1 MSVISRRRF
10 TQGLAA
16 LPLLSSG
23 YLKGKTTRRL
33 HLVIDYKSINITGR
47 RVQAITVNDS
57 LPGPTLRWQEGD
69 TVDVTVHNR
78 LPVMSAIHWHGLILP
93 SNMDGVPGL
102 SFDGI
107 PPGGSYRYR
116 FTLKQSGTYWYHA
129 HAGFQEQQGV
139 YGAIVINPADREAF
153 TADREHILVLSDW
166 SDEEPQAIFATLKK
180 NAHIYN
186 RNRRTLGDIV
196 SDIKRQGVA
205 RTYRDREMWNL
216 MRMPDTDLADVS
228 GYTYTYLMNGVT
240 PRDGW
245 LGQFKPGEEIKLRI
259 INAAAMSIF
268 DFRIPD
274 LKMRVV
280 GADGQAVA
288 PITVDELRLA
298 AGETL
303 DVHVTPEDDR
313 AYTLF
318 AQSIDRSGFARGTL
332 TPRQGLTAEVPD
344 LDPVPRLQ
352 HIDMGMAPAATQSG
366 QDHHHHHHHHHHSQP
381 EQPLKHHK
389 SEYGPGV
396 DMHAESVS
404 YRLDDPG
411 VGLRNNGRRVLTYAD
426 LRRLNGSMSMAEPQR
441 ELELHLT
448 GNMNRYMWSFNGIRY
463 EDAEPIRWQYGERI
477 RITLVN
483 DTMMIHPIHLHGM
496 WSELESG
503 DESAL
508 PAKHTIMVQPGS
520 KISYRVSADAR
531 GNWAY
536 HCHNLYH
543 MMGMFRE
550 VIVT

>member
-1 MSVISRRRF
+1 MPVISRRRF

-332 TPRQGLTAEVPD
+332 TPRQGLTVEVPD

-366 QDHHHHHHHHHHSQP
+366 QDHHHHHHHHSQP

-396 DMHAESVS
+396 DMLAESVS

>member
-1 MSVISRRRF
+1 MPVISRRRF

-33 HLVIDYKSINITGR
+33 HLVIDYKTINITGR

-139 YGAIVINPADREAF
+139 YGAIVINPADREPF

-240 PRDGW
+240 PREGW

-366 QDHHHHHHHHHHSQP
+366 QDHHHHHHHHSQP

-396 DMHAESVS
+396 DMLAESVS

>member
-1 MSVISRRRF
+1 MPVISRRRF

-33 HLVIDYKSINITGR
+33 HLVIDYKTINITGR

-139 YGAIVINPADREAF
+139 YGAIVINPADREPF

-240 PRDGW
+240 PREGW

-366 QDHHHHHHHHHHSQP
+366 QDQHHNHHNHRQP

-396 DMHAESVS
+396 DMLAESVS

>member
-1 MSVISRRRF
+1 VPVISRRRF

-33 HLVIDYKSINITGR
+33 HLVIDYKTINITGR

-240 PRDGW
+240 PREGW

-366 QDHHHHHHHHHHSQP
+366 QDQHHNHHNHRQP

-396 DMHAESVS
+396 DMLAESVS

>member
-33 HLVIDYKSINITGR
+33 HLVIDYKTINITGR

-240 PRDGW
+240 PREGW
-245 LGQFKPGEEIKLRI
+245 LGQFKPGEEINLRI

-288 PITVDELRLA
+288 PITVDEFRLA

-366 QDHHHHHHHHHHSQP
+366 QDHHHHHHHSQP

-396 DMHAESVS
+396 DMLAESVS

>member
-1 MSVISRRRF
+1 MTVISRRRF

-23 YLKGKTTRRL
+23 YLKGKTGRQL
-33 HLVIDYKSINITGR
+33 HLVIDYKTINITGR

-116 FTLKQSGTYWYHA
+116 FTLKQSGPYWYHA

-139 YGAIVINPADREAF
+139 YGAIVINQADREAF

-366 QDHHHHHHHHHHSQP
+366 QDHHHHHHHSQP

-396 DMHAESVS
+396 DMLAESVS

-411 VGLRNNGRRVLTYAD
+411 VGLRNNGRRVLTYSD

>member
-1 MSVISRRRF
+1 MTVISRRRF

-23 YLKGKTTRRL
+23 YLKGKTTRQL
-33 HLVIDYKSINITGR
+33 HLVIDYKTINITGR

-245 LGQFKPGEEIKLRI
+245 LGQFKPGEENKLRI

-366 QDHHHHHHHHHHSQP
+366 QDHHHHHHHSQP

-396 DMHAESVS
+396 DMLAESVS

>member
-1 MSVISRRRF
+1 MPVISRRRF

-33 HLVIDYKSINITGR
+33 HLVIDYKIINITGR

-102 SFDGI
+102 SFEGI

-139 YGAIVINPADREAF
+139 YGAIVINPADREPF

-186 RNRRTLGDIV
+186 RNRRTLGDIF

-240 PRDGW
+240 PREGW

-366 QDHHHHHHHHHHSQP
+366 QDHHHHHHHSQP

-396 DMHAESVS
+396 DMLAESVS

-411 VGLRNNGRRVLTYAD
+411 VGLRNNGRRVLTYSD
-426 LRRLNGSMSMAEPQR
+426 LRRLNGSMSVAEPQR

-543 MMGMFRE
+543 MMGMFRK

>member
-1 MSVISRRRF
+1 MPVISRRRF

-33 HLVIDYKSINITGR
+33 HLVIDYKIINITGR

-102 SFDGI
+102 SFEGI

-139 YGAIVINPADREAF
+139 YGAIVINPADREPF

-186 RNRRTLGDIV
+186 RNRRTLGDIF

-240 PRDGW
+240 PREGW

-366 QDHHHHHHHHHHSQP
+366 QDHHHHHHHSQP

-396 DMHAESVS
+396 DMLAESVS

-411 VGLRNNGRRVLTYAD
+411 VGLRNNGRRVLTYSD

-543 MMGMFRE
+543 MMGMFRK

>member
-1 MSVISRRRF
+1 MPVISRRRF

-33 HLVIDYKSINITGR
+33 HLVIDYKTINITGR

-139 YGAIVINPADREAF
+139 YGAIVINPADREPF

-366 QDHHHHHHHHHHSQP
+366 QDHHHHHHHHSQP

-396 DMHAESVS
+396 DMLAESVS

>member
-1 MSVISRRRF
+1 
-10 TQGLAA
+10 
-16 LPLLSSG
+16 
-23 YLKGKTTRRL
+23 
-33 HLVIDYKSINITGR
+33 
-47 RVQAITVNDS
+47 
-57 LPGPTLRWQEGD
+57 
-69 TVDVTVHNR
+69 
-78 LPVMSAIHWHGLILP
+78 MSAIHWHGLILP

-139 YGAIVINPADREAF
+139 YGAIVINPADREPF

-166 SDEEPQAIFATLKK
+166 SDEQPQAIFATLKK

-186 RNRRTLGDIV
+186 RNRRTLGNIV

-240 PRDGW
+240 PREGW

-303 DVHVTPEDDR
+303 DVHVRPEDDR

-318 AQSIDRSGFARGTL
+318 AQSIDRSGFSRGTL

-352 HIDMGMAPAATQSG
+352 HIDMGMAPAATRSG
-366 QDHHHHHHHHHHSQP
+366 QDHHHHHHHHSQP

-396 DMHAESVS
+396 DMLAESVS

>member
-1 MSVISRRRF
+1 MTVISRRRF

-23 YLKGKTTRRL
+23 YLKGKTTRQL
-33 HLVIDYKSINITGR
+33 HLVIDYKTINITGR

-139 YGAIVINPADREAF
+139 YGAIVINPADREPF
-153 TADREHILVLSDW
+153 TADREHVLVLSDW

-240 PRDGW
+240 PREGW

-366 QDHHHHHHHHHHSQP
+366 QDHHHHHHHHSQP
-381 EQPLKHHK
+381 KQPLKHHK

-396 DMHAESVS
+396 DMLAESVS

-463 EDAEPIRWQYGERI
+463 EDADPIRWQYGERI

>member
-1 MSVISRRRF
+1 MTVISRRRF

-23 YLKGKTTRRL
+23 YLKGKTTRQL
-33 HLVIDYKSINITGR
+33 HLVIDYKTINITGR

-139 YGAIVINPADREAF
+139 YGAIVINPADREPF

-186 RNRRTLGDIV
+186 RNRRTLGEIV
-196 SDIKRQGVA
+196 SDIKRQGVT

-288 PITVDELRLA
+288 PITVDEVRLA

-313 AYTLF
+313 AYTVF

-352 HIDMGMAPAATQSG
+352 HIDMGMGPAATQSG
-366 QDHHHHHHHHHHSQP
+366 QDHHHHHHRQP

-396 DMHAESVS
+396 DMLAESVS

>member
-1 MSVISRRRF
+1 MPVISRRRF

-33 HLVIDYKSINITGR
+33 HLVIDYKTINITGR

-102 SFDGI
+102 SFNGI

-139 YGAIVINPADREAF
+139 YGAIVINPADREPF

-166 SDEEPQAIFATLKK
+166 SDEEPQVIFATLKK

-186 RNRRTLGDIV
+186 RNRRTIGDIV

-240 PRDGW
+240 PREGW

-366 QDHHHHHHHHHHSQP
+366 QDHHHHHHHHSQP

-396 DMHAESVS
+396 DMLAESVS

-463 EDAEPIRWQYGERI
+463 EDADPIRWQYGERI

>member
-1 MSVISRRRF
+1 MPIISRRRF

-33 HLVIDYKSINITGR
+33 HLVIDYKTINITGR

-366 QDHHHHHHHHHHSQP
+366 QDHHHHHSQP
-381 EQPLKHHK
+381 EQPLKHHR
-389 SEYGPGV
+389 SEYGAGV
-396 DMHAESVS
+396 DMLAESVS

>member
-1 MSVISRRRF
+1 MPVISRRRF

-33 HLVIDYKSINITGR
+33 HLVIDYKTINITGR

-240 PRDGW
+240 PREGW

-366 QDHHHHHHHHHHSQP
+366 QDQHHNHHNHRQP

-396 DMHAESVS
+396 DMLAESVS

>member
-1 MSVISRRRF
+1 VPVISRRRF

-33 HLVIDYKSINITGR
+33 HLVIDYKTINITGR

-139 YGAIVINPADREAF
+139 YGAIVINPADREPF

-166 SDEEPQAIFATLKK
+166 SDEEPQVIFATLKK

-186 RNRRTLGDIV
+186 RNRRTIGDIV

-240 PRDGW
+240 PREGW

-366 QDHHHHHHHHHHSQP
+366 QDHHHHHHHHHSQP

-389 SEYGPGV
+389 SEYGAGV
-396 DMHAESVS
+396 DMLAESVS

-463 EDAEPIRWQYGERI
+463 ENAEPIRWQYGERI

>member
-1 MSVISRRRF
+1 MPVISRRRF

-33 HLVIDYKSINITGR
+33 HLVIDYKTINITGR

-102 SFDGI
+102 SFNGI

-139 YGAIVINPADREAF
+139 YGAIVINPADREPF

-166 SDEEPQAIFATLKK
+166 SDEEPQVIFATLKK

-186 RNRRTLGDIV
+186 RNRRTIGDIV

-240 PRDGW
+240 PREGW

-366 QDHHHHHHHHHHSQP
+366 QDHHHHHHHHSQP

-396 DMHAESVS
+396 DMLAESVS

-426 LRRLNGSMSMAEPQR
+426 LRRLNGSMSMAAPQR

-463 EDAEPIRWQYGERI
+463 EDADPIRWQYGERI

>member
-1 MSVISRRRF
+1 MPVISRRRF

-33 HLVIDYKSINITGR
+33 HLVIDYKTINITGR

-102 SFDGI
+102 SFNGI

-139 YGAIVINPADREAF
+139 YGAIVINPADREPF

-166 SDEEPQAIFATLKK
+166 SDEEPQVIFATLKK

-186 RNRRTLGDIV
+186 RNRRTIGDIV

-240 PRDGW
+240 PREGW

-366 QDHHHHHHHHHHSQP
+366 QDHHHHHHHHSQP

-396 DMHAESVS
+396 DMLAESVS

>member
-1 MSVISRRRF
+1 MTVISRRRF

-23 YLKGKTTRRL
+23 YLKGKTGRQL
-33 HLVIDYKSINITGR
+33 HLVIDYKTINITGR

-240 PRDGW
+240 PREGW

-366 QDHHHHHHHHHHSQP
+366 QDHHHHHHHSQP

-396 DMHAESVS
+396 DMLAESVS

>member
-1 MSVISRRRF
+1 VPVISRRRF

-33 HLVIDYKSINITGR
+33 HLVIDYKTINITGR

-139 YGAIVINPADREAF
+139 YGAIVINPADREPF

-166 SDEEPQAIFATLKK
+166 SDEEPQVIFATLKK

-186 RNRRTLGDIV
+186 RNRRTIGDIV

-240 PRDGW
+240 PREGW

-366 QDHHHHHHHHHHSQP
+366 QDQHHNHHNHRQP

-396 DMHAESVS
+396 DMLAESVS

>member
-1 MSVISRRRF
+1 MTVISRRRF

-33 HLVIDYKSINITGR
+33 HLVIDYKTINITGR

-69 TVDVTVHNR
+69 TVDITVHNR

-139 YGAIVINPADREAF
+139 YGAIVINPADREPF

-166 SDEEPQAIFATLKK
+166 SDEQPQAIFATLKK

-186 RNRRTLGDIV
+186 RNRRTLGNIV

-240 PRDGW
+240 PREGW

-303 DVHVTPEDDR
+303 DVHVRPEDDR

-318 AQSIDRSGFARGTL
+318 AQSIDRSGFSRGTL

-352 HIDMGMAPAATQSG
+352 HIDMGMAPAATRSG
-366 QDHHHHHHHHHHSQP
+366 QDHHHHHHHHSQP

-396 DMHAESVS
+396 DMLAESVS

>member
-1 MSVISRRRF
+1 MTVISRRRF

-23 YLKGKTTRRL
+23 YLKGKTTRQL
-33 HLVIDYKSINITGR
+33 HLVIDYKTINITGR

-139 YGAIVINPADREAF
+139 YGAIVINPADREPF
-153 TADREHILVLSDW
+153 TADREHVLVLSDW

-366 QDHHHHHHHHHHSQP
+366 QDQHHNHHNHRQP

-396 DMHAESVS
+396 DMLAESVS